1 MSQFLGV
8 FWALL
13 AVLPAVSPEAVAT
26 EVTMDKLIAQL
37 KRHEGVKH
45 HVYKDSLG
53 IETIGCGRNVSDSRR
68 HTGLGLSDDEI
79 DYMLQNDIVRTI
91 KELSQEYPWFTDMEE
106 GARKDG
112 IINMHFNLGRVRFA
126 TFKNAI
132 AHMEQGNH
140 KEAATEFLESKWAR
154 QVKGRALEITD
165 QISTNTYV

>member
-1 MSQFLGV
+1 MKRLLGFL
-8 FWALL
+8 WILM
-13 AVLPAVSPEAVAT
+13 AVCPLPEAVAT

-79 DYMLQNDIVRTI
+79 DYMLQNDIERTI
-91 KELSQEYPWFTDMEE
+91 KELSQEYPWFTDMED
-106 GARKDG
+106 GPRKDA

-126 TFKNAI
+126 TFKIAI
-132 AHMEQGNH
+132 SEMEKGNH
-140 KEAATEFLESKWAR
+140 KEAATHFLNSKWAR

-165 QISTNTYV
+165 QISANTYV

>member
-1 MSQFLGV
+1 MKRLLGV
-8 FWALL
+8 FWILM
-13 AVLPAVSPEAVAT
+13 AVCPEVVAT
-26 EVTMDKLIAQL
+26 EVIMDKLIVQL

-79 DYMLQNDIVRTI
+79 DYMLQNDIERTI
-91 KELSQEYPWFTDMEE
+91 KELSQEYPWFNDMEE

-112 IINMHFNLGRVRFA
+112 IINMHFNLGRFRFA
-126 TFKNAI
+126 TFKNALLQ
-132 AHMEQGNH
+132 MEKGNH
-140 KEAATEFLESKWAR
+140 AEAATHFLNSKWAK

-165 QISTNTYV
+165 QISTNTYVG